1 MKQVTITYTRAVTVT
16 VPDDCPMGP
25 EELVGCVD
33 NLSNVELEDY
43 GIDVVG
49 DENLSFTS
57 CTTNI

>member
-33 NLSNVELEDY
+33 NLSNVELEDR
-43 GIDVVG
+43 
-49 DENLSFTS
+49 LSM
-57 CTTNI
+57 